1 MAKEIRKALNAP
13 LPEMTGD
20 YARDISIL
28 ITEIASLRSRVRS
41 ARYRAANLEA
51 AILAALRAS
60 EDGDIDPL
68 EFLRD
73 ELPEIGGRYHA

>member
-1 MAKEIRKALNAP
+1 MAKDTRKALNAP

-28 ITEIASLRSRVRS
+28 IAEIVSLRSRVRI
-41 ARYRAANLEA
+41 ARLRAANLEA
-51 AILAALRAS
+51 AILAALRAG

-73 ELPEIGGRYHA
+73 EFPEIGGRDYA